1 MKLTYKRLICIII
14 IFCIFL
20 YINALWH
27 YFRNVKNPSDFED
40 QEYYTITS
48 TDESPDASDSVIETE
63 SDNIASDT
71 SAQEFVSQIT
81 IGWNLGN
88 SLDSCVNDDMRNDG
102 TIDSSLYETA
112 WGNPVVTKELID
124 SVSNAGFNSIRIPV
138 TWYYNTYEQDGHLYI
153 RQEWLERVAE
163 VVQYALDNDMYVIL
177 NSHHDAPILWA
188 DMNDIEEVSQN
199 AQDLWQQIAEYF
211 KDYDDNLLF
220 EGYNELNT
228 KKNNWQYSEEAAQAN
243 NILNQLFV
251 DTVRSTGGNNAH
263 RILICGTLLNEVSE
277 EVLDSFVL
285 PSDSVSDKLIIEV
298 HTYDSSYNQDISEL
312 FLRLSDFSKRQS
324 APVIIGEFGTT
335 ESFIPPEYRTIHAGN
350 YIARASQYGIKCFWW
365 DDGLTYR
372 IFDRTTYSII
382 EPDILNAL
390 MTPCEYE
397 TDDIANY
404 NFKSI
409 NDYSYSIIDSESGSL
424 VEVPQGGLT
433 LNCNGLGLSVSA
445 GLGYRIFL
453 QMEDS
458 GTGNRIISVSFYDSE
473 HNLLSYTPVNEQ
485 MKYDITAPDDAA
497 YMRVSLYNPWGYRS
511 LQEYEQYLNQNKLYL
526 EITEYQK

>member
-48 TDESPDASDSVIETE
+48 TDESLDASDSVIETE
-63 SDNIASDT
+63 SDNIASGT

-153 RQEWLERVAE
+153 RQKWLERVAE
-163 VVQYALDNDMYVIL
+163 VVQYALDNNMYVIL

-228 KKNNWQYSEEAAQAN
+228 KKNNWQYSEEASQVT

-251 DTVRSTGGNNAH
+251 DTVRATGGNNTN
-263 RILICGTLLNEVSE
+263 RILICGTLLNEVTDD
-277 EVLDSFVL
+277 VLDSFVL
-285 PSDSVSDKLIIEV
+285 PSDSVPDKLIIEV

-312 FLRLSDFSKRQS
+312 FIHLNEFSKKQS

-335 ESFIPPEYRTIHAGN
+335 ESFVPSEYRTIHAGN

-365 DDGLTYR
+365 DDGSSYR
-372 IFDRTTYSII
+372 LFDRTTYSIV
-382 EPDILNAL
+382 ENDILNAL
-390 MTPCEYE
+390 MNPSCFE
-397 TDDIANY
+397 TNDIATY
-404 NFKSI
+404 VFSSI
-409 NDYSYSIIDSESGSL
+409 TDYSYSLIETQNGSL
-424 VEVPQGGLT
+424 TEVSQGALT

-445 GLGYRIFL
+445 GLSYRMSL
-453 QMEDS
+453 HMENE
-458 GTGNRIISVSFYDSE
+458 GTGNRIVGIAFYDAE
-473 HNLLSYTPVNEQ
+473 KNLLSYTTINEQ
-485 MKYDITAPDDAA
+485 MKYDITAPDGSV
-497 YMRVSLYNPWGYRS
+497 YMRVSLYNPWGHRS